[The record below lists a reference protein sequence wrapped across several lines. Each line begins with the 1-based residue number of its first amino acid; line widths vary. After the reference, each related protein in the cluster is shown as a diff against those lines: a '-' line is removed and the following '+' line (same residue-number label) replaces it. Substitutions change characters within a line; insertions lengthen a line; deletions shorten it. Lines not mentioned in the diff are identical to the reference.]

1 VLAIAAALVPLPK
14 SAVERWYSLGI
25 YPHLQRVVTTVS
37 GILPIALLDVVA
49 IALLTALVWRLVRAY
64 RRQGWRAAAR
74 AGAWFFA
81 ITASAVYLLFLL
93 VWGFNYRRIP
103 LEEKIV
109 FDAQRIEP
117 AHAGQFA
124 QLSVGRVNDLVSRQ
138 RPPHGGE
145 VPQRDEALRVAFL
158 DVLRSLGH
166 GTLPVT
172 AAPKYSMLS
181 WYFKRAGFDGM
192 TNPLFLEVILNGDL
206 LPFERPLVLAHEWA
220 HLAGYA
226 DESEASFIAWLSC
239 VRGAPHAQYS
249 GWLFAY
255 QHVAST
261 LPRGE
266 RAKLARML
274 NPMTAEHLEQ
284 SAGRLERA
292 SPAVRDVARDAYDSY
307 LKANRVG
314 RGIDSY
320 GEVVRFMLATDF
332 GPQWTP
338 KLNGARP

>member
-1 VLAIAAALVPLPK
+1 MLAIAAALVPLPE
-14 SAVERWYSLGI
+14 SAVERWYSLGL
-25 YPHLQRVVTTVS
+25 YPHLQRVVTSVS
-37 GILPIALLDVVA
+37 SILSIALLDVVA
-49 IALLTALVWRLVRAY
+49 IVLLMALVRRMVRAY
-64 RRQGWRAAAR
+64 RLQGWGAAAR
-74 AGAWFFA
+74 AGAWFLA
-81 ITASAVYLLFLL
+81 ITASAIYLLFLL

-117 AHAGQFA
+117 RHAEQFA
-124 QLSVGRVNDLVSRQ
+124 QLSVGRVNDLVLRQ
-138 RPPHGGE
+138 GQEEGDD
-145 VPQRDEALRVAFL
+145 VLRAAFL

-172 AAPKYSMLS
+172 AEPKYSMLS
-181 WYFKRAGFDGM
+181 WYFTRAGFDGM
-192 TNPLFLEVILNGDL
+192 TNPLFLEVILNREL
-206 LPFERPLVLAHEWA
+206 LPFERPFVLAHEWA

-239 VRGAPHAQYS
+239 VRGGPGAQYS

-261 LPRGE
+261 LPREE
-266 RAKLARML
+266 RAKLARTL
-274 NPMTAEHLEQ
+274 NPITAKHLEQ